1 MKKKICFGKF
11 LQILK
16 TLMIK
21 IIKNNFLKKK
31 TKVMR
36 QHIQALKN
44 RFKKVNRMK

>member
-11 LQILK
+11 LSILK

-36 QHIQALKN
+36 QHIQSMKN
-44 RFKKVNRMK
+44 RFKKEYRMK